1 METLDLSR
9 RGVLLNDEQL
19 GPYPLEKLK
28 RVERLT
34 VDIVEDSPRVDEK
47 EMAFAKCR
55 LGGFGDVLKKRMEDF
70 TVRVPIGASYYH
82 FQKYLNDYPENEVA
96 PEKAPLP
103 EDTRIVTRH
112 IKKMAYFTGAEMVG
126 GCEVPRDVYYATK
139 VDGTPVERVYRY
151 AVVFLVRTQLPTIAA
166 SHGDEWLD
174 DTVAYQAYQRLA
186 CMSNTLADYIRR
198 LGWPARSDAFNNYVT
213 IMPRLVALAGLGEFS
228 RLGIVV
234 NPFMGAAF
242 KAAAV
247 LTDLP
252 LVPDGP
258 IDFGLQNYCSV
269 CKICAEQCPMHA
281 ISTGEQEGTAAT
293 CSGDETSAGVW
304 PRGGQPPR
312 LYLRPLRQV
321 CLHRPGGRS
330 ASGLGR
336 GSVRAL
342 PLGRGPAEVL
352 ASHGYVEPER
362 SMESGG
368 CPMWSGMEKFSTA
381 AISTTRCR
389 GATWNGP
396 DRRHGRNRGGGQ
408 RWQEP
413 LIWRNGN
420 NFACCSTRY
429 ARISFTCCGGRDGP

>member
-126 GCEVPRDVYYATK
+126 VCEVPRDVYYATK

-281 ISTGEQEGTAAT
+281 ISTGEQEEYRGYMLWRTDVVDLMRCGFEVLVEAGYEPENAYFECIHEMKLIIDLINKGGVAAMNYSISDTAEFGEYVSGPRVIPHEETKARMRAVLSDIQDGTFAGKWIAENKNGRT
-293 CSGDETSAGVW
+293 FFNSKRAQLKKHQMELVGDELRRNMIW
-304 PRGGQPPR
+304 GGDKD
-312 LYLRPLRQV
+312 LDT
-321 CLHRPGGRS
+321 
-330 ASGLGR
+330 AS
-336 GSVRAL
+336 
-342 PLGRGPAEVL
+342 
-352 ASHGYVEPER
+352 
-362 SMESGG
+362 
-368 CPMWSGMEKFSTA
+368 
-381 AISTTRCR
+381 
-389 GATWNGP
+389 N
-396 DRRHGRNRGGGQ
+396 
-408 RWQEP
+408 
-413 LIWRNGN
+413 
-420 NFACCSTRY
+420 
-429 ARISFTCCGGRDGP
+429 

>member
-126 GCEVPRDVYYATK
+126 VCEVPRDVYYATK

-252 LVPDGP
+252 LVPDSP

-281 ISTGEQEGTAAT
+281 ISTGEQEEYRGYMLWRTDERRCVAHGAANPHGCT
-293 CSGDETSAGVW
+293 CGRCAKVCPFTRPDCGPECFQDWDGDLSV
-304 PRGGQPPR
+304 
-312 LYLRPLRQV
+312 LY
-321 CLHRPGGRS
+321 RS
-330 ASGLGR
+330 VEAR
-336 GSVRAL
+336 RKF
-342 PLGRGPAEVL
+342 L
-352 ASHGYVEPER
+352 ASHGYVEPEEEHGKWWLPHVVR
-362 SMESGG
+362 DGKIQYGG
-368 CPMWSGMEKFSTA
+368 DFDYEVQ
-381 AISTTRCR
+381 
-389 GATWNGP
+389 
-396 DRRHGRNRGGGQ
+396 RRHMER
-408 RWQEP
+408 
-413 LIWRNGN
+413 
-420 NFACCSTRY
+420 TR
-429 ARISFTCCGGRDGP
+429 